1 METYLQHSYT
11 SSQSPNVVDFC
22 NYHVYY
28 IMSTQSTL
36 LKTHVFFINS
46 LRATPNYIPLKMK
59 VSDQEKY
66 MNQARLPQW
75 KGGYLMSNLDL
86 YPFRRLWSKSY
97 MSQVRRCVVTL
108 LMWRPMWHMICRYM
122 IRLGD
127 VVGYQKDSTCY
138 DEIEFCAQM
147 YVNTKLLT

>member
-1 METYLQHSYT
+1 
-11 SSQSPNVVDFC
+11 
-22 NYHVYY
+22 
-28 IMSTQSTL
+28 
-36 LKTHVFFINS
+36 
-46 LRATPNYIPLKMK
+46 
-59 VSDQEKY
+59 
-66 MNQARLPQW
+66 
-75 KGGYLMSNLDL
+75 MSNLDL